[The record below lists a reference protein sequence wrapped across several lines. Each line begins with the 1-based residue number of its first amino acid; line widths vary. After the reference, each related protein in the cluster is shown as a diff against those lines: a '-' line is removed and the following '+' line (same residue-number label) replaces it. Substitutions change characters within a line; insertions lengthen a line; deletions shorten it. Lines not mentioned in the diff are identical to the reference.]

1 MRASNIQSFVS
12 IHKNK
17 IYLAIVLVLILTF
30 VALKLCNDI
39 IVSET
44 NGMLYDNADSIPKNR
59 VGLLLGTNKILPNG
73 YENPYFKYRIEATAR
88 LYHAGKIDRIIV
100 SGDNSRKEYNEAE
113 YMRTGLVALGVPD
126 SCIYLD
132 YAGFR
137 TFDSVLRCREIF
149 GQTKYTV
156 ISQRFHNE
164 RAIFI
169 AKREG
174 MDVVGF
180 NARDVGKA
188 FGFNVMMR
196 ERFARVKVFLDL
208 YVLNTKPKFL
218 GAKIEVK

>member
-1 MRASNIQSFVS
+1 MASNIQPFISK
-12 IHKNK
+12 HKNK
-17 IYLAIVLVLILTF
+17 LYLAIVVMMIIAIGAMKVCDNMIIKETQALIF
-30 VALKLCNDI
+30 
-39 IVSET
+39 
-44 NGMLYDNADSIPKNR
+44 DNVDSIPKNR
-59 VGLLLGTNKILPNG
+59 VGLLLGTNKTLRNG
-73 YENPYFKYRIEATAR
+73 MENPYFKYRIDAAAK
-88 LYHAGKIDRIIV
+88 LYQAGKIDRIIV

-113 YMRTGLVALGVPD
+113 YMRADLTAQGVPD

-137 TFDSVLRCREIF
+137 TWDSMLRCKEIF

-169 AKREG
+169 ANHEG

-180 NARDVGKA
+180 DAKDVGKT
-188 FGFNVMMR
+188 FGFKVMLR

-208 YVLNTKPKFL
+208 YVLGTQPKFL
-218 GAKIEVK
+218 GERVEVK

>member
-1 MRASNIQSFVS
+1 MASNIQSLFSKYKVKLS
-12 IHKNK
+12 
-17 IYLAIVLVLILTF
+17 LAILIGLILTF
-30 VALKLCNDI
+30 IALKVSNRI
-39 IVSET
+39 IINET
-44 NGMLYDNADSIPKNR
+44 RGLVYDNVDSIPHNR
-59 VGLLLGTNKILPNG
+59 VGLLLGTNKTLTNG

-113 YMRTGLVALGVPD
+113 YMRKDLVALGVPD

-137 TFDSVLRCREIF
+137 TFDSMLRCKEIF

-156 ISQRFHNE
+156 ISQGFHNE

-169 AKREG
+169 AKHEG
-174 MDVVGF
+174 MDVVGY
-180 NARDVGKA
+180 NAQDVGSA
-188 FGFNVMMR
+188 FGFKVMLR
-196 ERFARVKVFLDL
+196 EQLARVKVFLDL

-218 GAKIEVK
+218 GEKIEVK